1 MLNFRPVTKSFSHS
15 IRLNTGRL
23 LAGAGAFLLFAGA
36 LSAETIRLKNGRIIL
51 ADSVREVNGRVEY
64 SVGENTYA
72 LPKSSVERID
82 TGGSPVVTNSEAQ
95 ERLPVPTISEDITAG
110 GDQSAASKVIHDGK
124 VDTDALAALES
135 GGDKEIAATAYFLA
149 AKYEMTHGSMEKA
162 ALYLE
167 HAHLLLPGNDV
178 LLVHQ
183 ASVSA
188 QMGKM
193 ADAASFA
200 ERAVRLAPANA
211 AAFAMLGY
219 ADLQMDKLKAA
230 VKALKRSIELQPDAG
245 VEDMLAR
252 AQREVQAESTF
263 AEEATSHFK
272 LRFEGGQAA
281 PELRRQILE
290 ILEIDFNDLVRALN
304 FSPRES
310 IYVILYTDKQFFD
323 VTQAPSWSGA
333 LFDGKLRLPINGVK
347 VVDTEFARVLKH
359 ELTHSFIAQLSRGK
373 CPTWLHEGVAQI
385 MEPRS
390 ASGSARDLA
399 GLYIAQKNMP
409 LNQLEGSFAGFSA
422 EQAGLAYLE
431 SLLSVEYIRDTYGM
445 GDVALIL
452 KRIGEGQS
460 TESAMRSTIHS
471 GYSQFE
477 QELTTHLKQTYGG

>member
-1 MLNFRPVTKSFSHS
+1 MLNFRPVTNSFSHF
-15 IRLNTGRL
+15 IELNSRKM
-23 LAGAGAFLLFAGA
+23 LAGAGAFLLLTNL

-82 TGGSPVVTNSEAQ
+82 TDGRPVVTNSETR
-95 ERLPVPTISEDITAG
+95 ERLSVPTIREDITTGG

-124 VDTDALAALES
+124 VDIDALSALES
-135 GGDKEIAATAYFLA
+135 GGDKEIAAIAYFLA
-149 AKYEMTHGSMEKA
+149 AKYEMAHGSMEKA

-188 QMGKM
+188 QMGKL

-200 ERAVRLAPANA
+200 ARAVRLAPSNA

-245 VEDMLAR
+245 VEEMLAR
-252 AQREVQAESTF
+252 AQREIQAESTF

-272 LRFEGGQAA
+272 LRFEGGQVA

-290 ILEIDFNDLVRALN
+290 LLEVDFNDLVRALN

-310 IYVILYTDKQFFD
+310 IFVILYTDKQFFD

-359 ELTHSFIAQLSRGK
+359 ELTHSFIAQLSRGR

-390 ASGSARDLA
+390 ATGSARELTA
-399 GLYIAQKNMP
+399 LYIAQKNM
-409 LNQLEGSFAGFSA
+409 
-422 EQAGLAYLE
+422 
-431 SLLSVEYIRDTYGM
+431 
-445 GDVALIL
+445 
-452 KRIGEGQS
+452 
-460 TESAMRSTIHS
+460 
-471 GYSQFE
+471 
-477 QELTTHLKQTYGG
+477 